1 MGPLQKLPQWLD
13 RNLLLAD
20 ETEDPLARIARV
32 LRVVVILVTVL
43 IELLAGAWAIQVGH
57 ANIALLHLVLA
68 LAFVALVLLLP
79 KRSDAKRVSVLMV
92 LGILLAT
99 ALSLYDLSPTLLVW
113 CLLAPSGLLLTIGRK
128 SAWGALATVA
138 GGALALSVTSEMNL
152 LFWAVAGVVG
162 ASGFLVLAAIVLR
175 LLEATFA
182 FNQERNGILA
192 EHLEASRSS
201 ELRYANQTKFLE
213 ALLDLIPFPLF
224 SKSMDGVFLNINAS
238 FGVVFDV
245 VPSEV
250 IGKNNPDFLGEHNAG
265 KLAKIELEVLARDSM
280 AAEETKLLHPD
291 GRMHDFIV
299 YMRPFVNTLQSNQ
312 GYVGVLIDITDRK
325 QKEQNLIQLND
336 TKDQLFRILS
346 HDLRAPIGKM
356 KQLLEIYIEDPGIF
370 DRATWDTVF
379 QDMRKT
385 SDSLFQLLENL
396 LSWVRNQ
403 KGEDESVFELFSL
416 EPLVVDI
423 FSLQKLIANEKKIEL
438 HHHIELTSPV
448 MSDKQLLSTIIRN
461 LVNNALK
468 FTRIGGKVTVCAG
481 ETEHGIWVSVE
492 DSGVGMNAETLTRIF
507 EKHERVIT
515 YGTAKEH
522 GQGIGLGL
530 CLDLTTNL
538 GGQLT
543 AESVEG
549 LGTKVTL
556 RLPTTEL

>member
-1 MGPLQKLPQWLD
+1 LSLLKNLQLWLD
-13 RNLLLAD
+13 RNLFLAG
-20 ETEDPLARIARV
+20 EAEDPLARISRV
-32 LRVVVILVTVL
+32 LRVLVVLVAVL
-43 IELLAGAWAIQVGH
+43 IELLAGAWELQLRQG
-57 ANIALLHLVLA
+57 NMALLHLLLA
-68 LAFVALVLLLP
+68 LAFGVLVLVLH
-79 KRSDAKRVSVLMV
+79 KRSDGKRVSVLLV
-92 LGILLAT
+92 VGILLAA
-99 ALSLYDLSPTLLVW
+99 ALSFVDLSPALLVW
-113 CLLAPSGLLLTIGRK
+113 CLLAPSSLLLTVGRK
-128 SAWGALATVA
+128 TAWGALASVA
-138 GGALALSVTSEMNL
+138 AGAIALSMASGTSL
-152 LFWAVAGVVG
+152 LFWSLAGFFG
-162 ASGFLVLAAIVLR
+162 SCGFLGLAAIIFR

-182 FNQERNGILA
+182 FNLERNSTLA
-192 EHLEASRSS
+192 EHLESSRSS

-224 SKSMDGVFLNINAS
+224 SKNMEGVFLNINAS
-238 FGVVFDV
+238 FGLVFDV
-245 VPSEV
+245 SPTEV
-250 IGKNNPDFLGEHNAG
+250 IGKTNPEFLGEHNAG

-280 AAEETKLLHPD
+280 AAEETQLLHPD

-299 YMRPFVNTLQSNQ
+299 YMRPFVNTEQSNQ

-325 QKEQNLIQLND
+325 HKEKNLIQLND

-346 HDLRAPIGKM
+346 HDLRGPIGKM
-356 KQLLEIYIEDPGIF
+356 KQLLEIYTEDPGIF

-438 HHHIELTSPV
+438 HHKIDLTGPV
-448 MSDKQLLSTIIRN
+448 MSDKQLVSTILRN

-468 FTRIGGKVTVCAG
+468 FTRLGGKVTVCAG

-492 DSGVGMNAETLTRIF
+492 DSGVGMNANTLTRIF
-507 EKHERVIT
+507 ENHERVIT

-530 CLDLTTNL
+530 CLDLTSQL
-538 GGQLT
+538 GGHLK

-549 LGTKVTL
+549 LGTKVIL
-556 RLPTTEL
+556 HLPTTEL